1 MKTARVISVIGFL
14 FFAATFLPPDW
25 RPIAG
30 SKASA
35 MTVAVKEATAAPSD
49 RGIPGYLCAYMTIV
63 LPWTS
68 DGMRMLRHE
77 PVDYFAILLSG
88 WINPLFLITFVLL
101 LINPRNRL
109 AGVLRIVLIFMF
121 AACWIVF
128 YYEHLHPRLGY
139 FLWTG
144 AMLLVLFAG
153 KLFPGRRAPEAV
165 HIG

>member
-1 MKTARVISVIGFL
+1 MKMARLIAVIGFL
-14 FFAATFLPPDW
+14 LFAATFLPPDW
-25 RPIAG
+25 RPIST
-30 SKASA
+30 SKVSG
-35 MTVAVKEATAAPSD
+35 MLTAVKEVVAAPSD
-49 RGIPGYLCAYMTIV
+49 KGIPGFLCAYMTIV

-68 DGMRMLRHE
+68 DGLRMLRHE

-88 WINPLFLITFVLL
+88 WINPVFLIAFVLL

-109 AGVLRIVLIFMF
+109 AGILRIVLIFMF

-128 YYEHLHPRLGY
+128 YYEHLHPRAGY
-139 FLWTG
+139 FIWTA

>member
-1 MKTARVISVIGFL
+1 MKLARMVSVIGFL
-14 FFAATFLPPDW
+14 LFAATFLPPDW

-68 DGMRMLRHE
+68 DGMRMLHHE
-77 PVDYFAILLSG
+77 PADYFAILLSG
-88 WINPLFLITFVLL
+88 WINPVFLVTFVLL

-109 AGVLRIVLIFMF
+109 AGILRILLIFMF

-139 FLWTG
+139 FLWTA
-144 AMLLVLFAG
+144 AMLLVLFVG
-153 KLFPGRRAPEAV
+153 KLFPGRRTPESV

>member
-1 MKTARVISVIGFL
+1 MKLARVISIIGFL
-14 FFAATFLPPDW
+14 LFAATFLPPDW
-25 RPIAG
+25 RSIAG

-35 MTVAVKEATAAPSD
+35 MTVAVKEAAAAPSD
-49 RGIPGYLCAYMTIV
+49 RGIPGYLCAYTTIV

-68 DGMRMLRHE
+68 DGMRMLHHE

-88 WINPLFLITFVLL
+88 WINPVFLITFVLL
-101 LINPRNRL
+101 LINPRNRV
-109 AGVLRIVLIFMF
+109 AGILRIVLIFMF
-121 AACWIVF
+121 GACWIVF

-139 FLWTG
+139 FLWTA
-144 AMLLVLFAG
+144 AMLLTLFAG

>member
-1 MKTARVISVIGFL
+1 MKMARLIAVIGFL
-14 FFAATFLPPDW
+14 VF
-25 RPIAG
+25 AG
-30 SKASA
+30 SFFL
-35 MTVAVKEATAAPSD
+35 TGVKEAVAAPSD

-68 DGMRMLRHE
+68 DGMRMLHHE
-77 PVDYFAILLSG
+77 PVDYFAILFSG
-88 WINPLFLITFVLL
+88 WINPVFLITFVLL

-109 AGVLRIVLIFMF
+109 AGILRIVLIFMF
-121 AACWIVF
+121 IACWIVF

-139 FLWTG
+139 FLWTA

-153 KLFPGRRAPEAV
+153 KLFPGRHGPESV

>member
-88 WINPLFLITFVLL
+88 WINPVFLITFVLL

>member
-88 WINPLFLITFVLL
+88 WINPVFLITFVLL

-121 AACWIVF
+121 AASWIVF

-144 AMLLVLFAG
+144 AMLLTLFAG

>member
-1 MKTARVISVIGFL
+1 MKMARLIALIGFVI
-14 FFAATFLPPDW
+14 FAATFLPPDW
-25 RPIAG
+25 RPISAG
-30 SKASA
+30 KASA
-35 MTVAVKEATAAPSD
+35 MTIAVKEAAAASSD

-88 WINPLFLITFVLL
+88 WINPVFLITFILL
-101 LINPRNRL
+101 LINPRNRS
-109 AGVLRIVLIFMF
+109 AGILRIVLILMF

-139 FLWTG
+139 FLWTA
-144 AMLLVLFAG
+144 AMLLSLFAG
-153 KLFPGRRAPEAV
+153 KLFLGRRAPENV